1 MQGALCI
8 MYSISNFYFTF
19 YLFRGGGVVHTQR
32 TPCLRACAMYSIV
45 SPWLV
50 TSWRGVTHSHEMIV
64 WMYIIVVIAD
74 RLCVLNLQIKSGIVM
89 ANVDY
94 YTTTLVLA
102 LANVNWFR
110 YSYTTLWMDGSVAEW
125 LACWTQVQLG
135 LGSNHS
141 SCGTLRSVI
150 KMGVPFTLWN
160 FRGCN
165 LAFVLFCPF
174 RALACTALHQMKCE
188 QSCLYNCIQIFVGS

>member
-19 YLFRGGGVVHTQR
+19 YLFRGVVHTQR

-74 RLCVLNLQIKSGIVM
+74 RLCVLNLQIKSG
-89 ANVDY
+89 NSNGKCGLLHY
-94 YTTTLVLA
+94 YTGPFIGKRKLISIFLHYLV
-102 LANVNWFR
+102 NGR
-110 YSYTTLWMDGSVAEW
+110 
-125 LACWTQVQLG
+125 
-135 LGSNHS
+135 LGSRVVSVLDSGAVGPGFKSQQLRNPTLGNQDG
-141 SCGTLRSVI
+141 GTFYLVKLSW
-150 KMGVPFTLWN
+150 L
-160 FRGCN
+160 
-165 LAFVLFCPF
+165 
-174 RALACTALHQMKCE
+174 
-188 QSCLYNCIQIFVGS
+188 